1 MAPYFR
7 PHRSGGQGS
16 ARSRPAN
23 HLYYSMTSLLSHLRT
38 HLARTHL
45 LGEPGVALVA
55 VSGGAD
61 SVALLDLLHTLTPEL
76 GLSLVVAHVDHGIR
90 SDSGTVA
97 RAVGEL
103 AERYELPFEVGELS
117 LGPDAT
123 ETVARRARYA
133 WLGEVQRRHGARY
146 LVTAHHRD
154 DQVETIL
161 LRLLKGSAPA
171 GLAGIP
177 ARGRGGVARAPLP
190 LPHTRLRAPRLR
202 AAVAAR
208 GRLDGRGRVRSLAG
222 DPRSPGRRRRGRAD
236 G

>member
-1 MAPYFR
+1 MAPYLR
-7 PHRSGGQGS
+7 PRRSGGQGS

-38 HLARTHL
+38 HLARTRL

-103 AERYELPFEVGELS
+103 AERYELPFEVGRLS
-117 LGPDAT
+117 RGPDAT

-146 LVTAHHRD
+146 LLTAHHRD

-161 LRLLKGSAPA
+161 LRVLKGSAPA

-177 ARGRGGVARAPLP
+177 ARGRGGPVRPLLPFSKAPP
-190 LPHTRLRAPRLR
+190 LAPVPQPRPPGPHHPPHPAPPH
-202 AAVAAR
+202 
-208 GRLDGRGRVRSLAG
+208 
-222 DPRSPGRRRRGRAD
+222 PRPPRRGAP
-236 G
+236 

>member
-1 MAPYFR
+1 
-7 PHRSGGQGS
+7 
-16 ARSRPAN
+16 
-23 HLYYSMTSLLSHLRT
+23 MTSLLSHLRT
-38 HLARTHL
+38 HLARTRL

-103 AERYELPFEVGELS
+103 AERYELPFEVGELT

-177 ARGRGGVARAPLP
+177 ARRRGGLPRPALP
-190 LPHTRLRAPRLR
+190 LPQNAILAPLTPP
-202 AAVAAR
+202 
-208 GRLDGRGRVRSLAG
+208 GPPPPHHPPDP
-222 DPRSPGRRRRGRAD
+222 DPPHPRSWGRPPL
-236 G
+236 

>member
-1 MAPYFR
+1 MAPYLR
-7 PHRSGGQGS
+7 PRRSGGQGS
-16 ARSRPAN
+16 ARSRSAN

-38 HLARTHL
+38 HLARTRL

-61 SVALLDLLHTLTPEL
+61 SVALLDLLHTLAPEL

-117 LGPDAT
+117 LGPDAS

-133 WLGEVQRRHGARY
+133 WLGEVQRRDGAACGAR
-146 LVTAHHRD
+146 HRA
-154 DQVETIL
+154 
-161 LRLLKGSAPA
+161 RPPHPRGSSESRPATPAQLGAWRAPA
-171 GLAGIP
+171 ARRGAAGS
-177 ARGRGGVARAPLP
+177 ARGRGR
-190 LPHTRLRAPRLR
+190 
-202 AAVAAR
+202 
-208 GRLDGRGRVRSLAG
+208 
-222 DPRSPGRRRRGRAD
+222 
-236 G
+236 